1 MAQIYVNT
9 SGRANK
15 SRPVSAVEKSRIGR
29 SGRDGGRPSSAG
41 VLRFGA
47 TFSGNQSNLISE
59 SDSSRASEA
68 PRGMRLTD
76 TAKAEKILNP
86 YYASSRASS
95 SASSTSSRLKNASLN
110 SSKTSGRHQLWMI
123 GPKTTTKA
131 AWDPDET
138 ALHRDARGKEMDSAG
153 FKGSDRMSKLAH
165 FGDTSDKQSLLE
177 VEEQLRH
184 LANTFGSRSKQA
196 LQTSEKLGRLYNSRA
211 MVNLQR
217 GENSIAFILL
227 QCAQMVISDFEG
239 SVDLESL
246 KALTY
251 NNLGCYFRR
260 EGMPMEAL
268 KWLRQ
273 AHDIEERIGEV
284 SSRGSTFL
292 NLCAVYSLLGKHL
305 NALNCATEAL
315 KYLDVQSRKPEVK
328 GHGSERTDRASMLAI
343 AYHNIA
349 VEQVSLFL
357 QYKEYLN
364 RYEDAIRSYQSA
376 LNVLEVQG
384 LDKSS
389 LAGKLRLALTSA
401 QNSFHANAV
410 DDDSVDSRNST
421 AMEKHLLHR
430 GNPKPSKAPSQAYVA
445 KPALGSNVGIEE
457 ARSPKKSRA
466 NRTPSGSSDAKIN
479 RDGDRDI
486 KYANAGRKDPSPTT
500 NFVDASSAE
509 VQKNSFAYDSNIDWH
524 IKAGAVNEQH
534 RLDPDDS
541 RNDDPSHS
549 KEVKKRE
556 KSPDSSSSREKGK
569 RPLSAA
575 RLPLAEDESSESLI
589 REEPSKLIQLA
600 GEYENVEG
608 DAEAESDAESALPG
622 ASKKHEGDRHDESCD
637 FDVACANDDS
647 QDADLI
653 NKNRP
658 LSAARPANG
667 APEPASRARQSRKT
681 ARPRTAGRDRM
692 HQEDR
697 EDLLVLSSASDEGD
711 AYEYLSGD
719 DDDEPSVV
727 NARNG
732 NEGRAM
738 KYESSDVV
746 KEMSSKLSGH
756 SQNSAMKE
764 KRNPSSRPL
773 SAGVSFGSISSN
785 SHASRPQSAP
795 SRRPGRF
802 QSQRDRS
809 HKDKGLEKDEEG
821 LKRSLVQP
829 APGTTSKDRVRP
841 ADSGQHRLTSR
852 ESSKGEEGFV
862 DAEGPETS
870 SQGHYRD
877 AFIEEAEESDG
888 DELDTKGILM
898 EQTRALSEELQ
909 KAKQREQELEQ
920 RLARLE
926 ASAVKGG
933 KEEAK
938 VEDGARAS
946 RAGVDRAES
955 QESSKTFF
963 GLPEIGLDSI
973 DEDSKWPRS
982 KPAHHLL
989 VHAKPPLPSTTLRVP
1004 SKFPAAWSS
1013 PQEDVDEIH
1022 ALSASLRI
1030 LANKSK
1036 DSSGTHFFRSGTSFT
1051 PVMSASEQAWST
1063 PVATDSLRPEG
1074 RSPWGDASLGPSARK
1089 NSDPVREEGMAELSD
1104 TSSRA
1109 SSQSTRLALRPL
1121 PARRNKR
1128 RTGAQQQQET
1138 EREEELA
1145 TQFRGVRSGWEEAGT
1160 SKGTFSE
1167 ERTRRAAAVHVQR
1180 VFRGHLARKW
1190 VHAEEGWDLVRE
1202 IRGRRGEG
1210 GLEEAV
1216 AEHAS
1221 KREAKEEREGA
1232 KGRKGDESLELLLND
1247 LGL

>member
-349 VEQVSLFL
+349 VEQ
-357 QYKEYLN
+357 EYLN

-421 AMEKHLLHR
+421 VAMEKHLLHR

-589 REEPSKLIQLA
+589 REEPSKVRRHSRKTARPRTAGRERMADDDREELLAMTDPSSTDA

-1167 ERTRRAAAVHVQR
+1167 VR
-1180 VFRGHLARKW
+1180 LACCCSS
-1190 VHAEEGWDLVRE
+1190 HDDSGMA
-1202 IRGRRGEG
+1202 GED
-1210 GLEEAV
+1210 
-1216 AEHAS
+1216 
-1221 KREAKEEREGA
+1221 KESCCCSCA
-1232 KGRKGDESLELLLND
+1232 ESLPRSPGSQGLTRCCLRLN
-1247 LGL
+1247 